1 MAKEAEIVA
10 VKIME
15 GVPLAEHSN
24 YRIGGP
30 ARHFCEATNE
40 EQIREAVLF
49 AREQRAPLFVLG
61 GGTNLL
67 IDDAGFNGLVLKP
80 AVAQLTAEGETV
92 TVGAGISVADL
103 LKFTIAHSLSGLEWA
118 GGLPGT
124 VGGAI
129 RGNAGAFQG
138 EIKDRIVTVESFD
151 VETLA
156 TTVRENAA
164 CKFGYRNSV
173 FKEKNGRE
181 IILRAALKLEKG
193 DLQKIAT
200 GVQEKINY
208 RLERHPME
216 YPNIGSTFKNVDLE
230 LVPKIW
236 REAVAKVIKVDP
248 FPVVP
253 TAYLI
258 SEAGLRG
265 TQHGG
270 AMVSQKHP
278 NFIVNLGGATAG
290 DVKFLIAAVKEGVFE
305 KYGIRLEEE
314 IQEVS
319 SR

>member
-1 MAKEAEIVA
+1 MTKGSELVA
-10 VKIME
+10 VKIVE
-15 GVPLAEHSN
+15 GVSLAEHSN

-30 ARHFCEATNE
+30 ARFFCEAANE
-40 EQIREAVLF
+40 EQIREAVTF

-67 IDDAGFNGLVLKP
+67 IDDAGFAGLVLKP
-80 AVAQLTAEGETV
+80 AFTELVANGDAI
-92 TVGAGISVADL
+92 TVGAGVSVGDL

-129 RGNAGAFQG
+129 RGNAGAFRG
-138 EIKDRIVTVESFD
+138 EIKDRIMSVESFD

-156 TTVRENAA
+156 TISRENAA
-164 CKFGYRNSV
+164 CKFGYRNSI

-181 IILRAALKLEKG
+181 IILRATLKLEKG
-193 DLQKIAT
+193 DAQKIAA
-200 GVQEKINY
+200 GIQDKINY

-216 YPNIGSTFKNVDLE
+216 YPNIGSTFKNVDLK
-230 LVPKIW
+230 LVPQIW
-236 REAVAKVIKVDP
+236 RAEVEKVIKVDP

-278 NFIVNLGGATAG
+278 NFIVNLGDAKAA
-290 DVKFLIAAVKEGVFE
+290 DVKFLIEVVKEKVFD

-314 IQEVS
+314 IQRV
-319 SR
+319 

>member
-1 MAKEAEIVA
+1 MTKGLELVA
-10 VKIME
+10 VNILE

-30 ARHFCEATNE
+30 ARFFCEAANE
-40 EQIREAVLF
+40 EDIRGAVLF
-49 AREQRAPLFVLG
+49 AREQRAPLFVMG

-67 IDDAGFNGLVLKP
+67 IADEGFKGLVLKP
-80 AVAQLTAEGETV
+80 TAMQLGVDGQTM
-92 TVGAGISVADL
+92 TVGAGMMVRDM
-103 LKFTIAHSLSGLEWA
+103 LKYTIEHSLSGLEWA

-129 RGNAGAFQG
+129 RGNAGAFRG
-138 EIKDRIVTVESFD
+138 EIKDRIVSVESFD
-151 VETLA
+151 VETLE
-156 TTVRENAA
+156 TIRRGNAE
-164 CKFGYRNSV
+164 CKFGYRSSI

-181 IILRAALKLEKG
+181 IILRATLNMDKG
-193 DLQKIAT
+193 DAQQIAA

-236 REAVAKVIKVDP
+236 RDAFAKVIKVDP

-253 TAYLI
+253 TAFLI

-265 TQHGG
+265 TQQGG
-270 AMVSQKHP
+270 AMVSPKHP
-278 NFIVNLGGATAG
+278 NFIVNLGGATAAN
-290 DVKFLIAAVKEGVFE
+290 VKFLIATVKEKVFE
-305 KYGIRLEEE
+305 KYAIRLEEE
-314 IQEVS
+314 IQLV
-319 SR
+319 

>member
-1 MAKEAEIVA
+1 MTKGIELAT
-10 VKIME
+10 VKIQE
-15 GVPLAEHSN
+15 AIPLAEHSN

-30 ARHFCEATNE
+30 ARFFCEAANE
-40 EQIREAVLF
+40 EEIRNGVLF
-49 AREQRAPLFVLG
+49 AREQRLPLFVLG

-67 IDDAGFNGLVLKP
+67 IDDRGFNGLVLKLS
-80 AVAQLTAEGETV
+80 AIQLAIDGQTV
-92 TVGAGISVADL
+92 TVGAGVSVADL
-103 LKFTIAHSLSGLEWA
+103 LKFTIEHSLSGLEWA

-129 RGNAGAFQG
+129 RGNAGAFRG
-138 EIKDRIVTVESFD
+138 EIKDRIVSVESFD
-151 VETLA
+151 VETL
-156 TTVRENAA
+156 TTITRENAA
-164 CKFGYRNSV
+164 CKFGYRSSL

-181 IILRAALKLEKG
+181 IILRATLNLDKG
-193 DLQKIAT
+193 DAQKIAAAI
-200 GVQEKINY
+200 QEKINY

-236 REAVAKVIKVDP
+236 REAFAKVIKVDP

-270 AMVSQKHP
+270 AMVSPKHP
-278 NFIVNLGGATAG
+278 NFIVNLGGATAA
-290 DVKFLIAAVKEGVFE
+290 DVKFLIAAVKESVFG

-314 IQEVS
+314 IQLV
-319 SR
+319 

>member
-1 MAKEAEIVA
+1 MTKGSETLA
-10 VKIME
+10 VRIME

-30 ARHFCEATNE
+30 ARYFCEAANE
-40 EQIREAVLF
+40 EQIREAVTF
-49 AREQRAPLFVLG
+49 AHEQRAPLFVLG

-80 AVAQLTAEGETV
+80 ALLELSANGETV
-92 TVGAGISVADL
+92 TAGAGVSVADL
-103 LKFTIAHSLSGLEWA
+103 LKFTIANSLSGLEWA

-124 VGGAI
+124 FGGAI
-129 RGNAGAFQG
+129 RGNAGAFRG
-138 EIKDRIVTVESFD
+138 EIKDRVLSVDSFD
-151 VETLA
+151 VETLKTIA
-156 TTVRENAA
+156 RDNAA
-164 CKFGYRNSV
+164 CKFGYRNSI

-181 IILRAALKLEKG
+181 IILRARLKLEKG
-193 DLQKIAT
+193 DAQTIAA
-200 GVQEKINY
+200 GIQEKIDY

-230 LVPKIW
+230 QVPKIW
-236 REAVAKVIKVDP
+236 RDAVTRVVKVDP

-258 SEAGLRG
+258 SAAGLRG
-265 TQHGG
+265 TQHGS

-278 NFIVNLGGATAG
+278 NFIVNLGGATAA

-305 KYGIRLEEE
+305 KYAIRLEEE
-314 IQEVS
+314 IQLV
-319 SR
+319 

>member
-1 MAKEAEIVA
+1 MPKGIEVA
-10 VKIME
+10 TVKILE
-15 GVPLAEHSN
+15 EVPLAEHSN

-30 ARHFCEATNE
+30 ARYFCEATNE
-40 EQIREAVLF
+40 EEIRNGVLF
-49 AREQRAPLFVLG
+49 AREQRVPLFVLG

-67 IDDAGFNGLVLKP
+67 IDDSGFKGLVLKVNVMQL
-80 AVAQLTAEGETV
+80 AVDGQTM
-92 TVGAGISVADL
+92 TVGAGMMVSDM
-103 LKFTIAHSLSGLEWA
+103 LKFTMEHALSGLEWA

-124 VGGAI
+124 VGGAV
-129 RGNAGAFQG
+129 RGNAGAFKG
-138 EIKDRIVTVESFD
+138 EIKDRIVSVESFD

-156 TTVRENAA
+156 AVTRGNAA
-164 CKFGYRNSV
+164 CKFGYRSSI

-181 IILRAALKLEKG
+181 IILRATLNMDKG
-193 DLQKIAT
+193 DAKMIAA
-200 GVQEKINY
+200 GIQEKIDY

-236 REAVAKVIKVDP
+236 RNAFAKVIKVDP

-265 TQHGG
+265 MQHGN
-270 AMVSQKHP
+270 AMVSPKHP
-278 NFIVNLGGATAG
+278 NFIVNLGGATAV
-290 DVKFLIAAVKEGVFE
+290 DVKFLIAAVKEKVFE

-314 IQEVS
+314 IQLV
-319 SR
+319 

>member
-1 MAKEAEIVA
+1 MTKGSEVAA
-10 VKIME
+10 VKTQE
-15 GVPLAEHSN
+15 GVSLAEHSN

-30 ARHFCEATNE
+30 ARYFCEAPNE
-40 EQIREAVLF
+40 EEIRNGVLF
-49 AREQRAPLFVLG
+49 AREQRLPLFVLG

-67 IDDAGFNGLVLKP
+67 IDDEGFNGVVLKP
-80 AVAQLTAEGETV
+80 TVMDLSADRETV
-92 TVGAGISVADL
+92 AVGAGVPVADL
-103 LKFTIAHSLSGLEWA
+103 LKFAVEHSLSGLEWA

-129 RGNAGAFQG
+129 RGNAGAFRG
-138 EIKDRIVTVESFD
+138 EIKDRILSVESFD
-151 VETLA
+151 VETL
-156 TTVRENAA
+156 TTITRGNAD
-164 CKFGYRNSV
+164 CKFGYRSSI

-181 IILRAALKLEKG
+181 IILRAVLNLAKG
-193 DLQKIAT
+193 DAQKIAAAI
-200 GVQEKINY
+200 QEKINY

-236 REAVAKVIKVDP
+236 HGAVEKVVKVDP

-265 TQHGG
+265 TQRGG
-270 AMVSQKHP
+270 AMVSPKHP
-278 NFIVNLGGATAG
+278 NFIVNLGGATAA
-290 DVKFLIAAVKEGVFE
+290 DVKFLIATVKESVFD

-314 IQEVS
+314 IQLV
-319 SR
+319 

>member
-1 MAKEAEIVA
+1 MAKGAEIVA
-10 VKIME
+10 VNIMK

-30 ARHFCEATNE
+30 ARYFCEATNE
-40 EQIREAVLF
+40 EQIREAVVF
-49 AREQRAPLFVLG
+49 AREQKAPLFVLG
-61 GGTNLL
+61 SGTNLL
-67 IDDAGFNGLVLKP
+67 IDDAGFGGLVLKP
-80 AVAQLTAEGETV
+80 AIAQLASDGETV
-92 TVGAGISVADL
+92 TAGAGVSVADL

-124 VGGAI
+124 LGGAI

-138 EIKDRIVTVESFD
+138 EIKDRIVSVESFD
-151 VETLA
+151 VETL
-156 TTVRENAA
+156 TTTTRENVA
-164 CKFGYRNSV
+164 CKFGYRNSI
-173 FKEKNGRE
+173 FKERNGRE
-181 IILRAALKLEKG
+181 IILRATLALEKG
-193 DLQKIAT
+193 DLQKIAAD
-200 GVQEKINY
+200 VQEKIHY

-216 YPNIGSTFKNVDLE
+216 YPNIGSTFKNVDLQ
-230 LVPKIW
+230 LVPKVW

-265 TQHGG
+265 TQQGG

-278 NFIVNLGGATAG
+278 NFIVNLGGATAA
-290 DVKFLIAAVKEGVFE
+290 DVKFLIATVKEKVFE

-314 IQEVS
+314 IQLV
-319 SR
+319 

>member
-1 MAKEAEIVA
+1 MAKGVEIVA
-10 VKIME
+10 VKVME
-15 GVPLAEHSN
+15 AVPLAEHSN

-30 ARHFCEATNE
+30 ARYFCEAANE
-40 EQIREAVLF
+40 EQIRESVMF
-49 AREQRAPLFVLG
+49 AREQKAPLFVLG

-67 IDDAGFNGLVLKP
+67 IDDAGFNGLVLKL
-80 AVAQLTAEGETV
+80 ASAQPKADGETV
-92 TVGAGISVADL
+92 TAGAGVSVADL

-124 VGGAI
+124 LGGAI

-138 EIKDRIVTVESFD
+138 EIKDRIVSVESFD
-151 VETLA
+151 VETL
-156 TTVRENAA
+156 TMITRENAA
-164 CKFGYRNSV
+164 CKFGYRNSI

-181 IILRAALKLEKG
+181 IILGATLKLEKG
-193 DLQKIAT
+193 DLQNIAA

-216 YPNIGSTFKNVDLE
+216 YPNIGSTFKNVDLQ
-230 LVPKIW
+230 LVPKVW
-236 REAVAKVIKVDP
+236 HAAFAKVIKVDP

-278 NFIVNLGGATAG
+278 NFIVNLGGATAA

>member
-1 MAKEAEIVA
+1 MTEGSELAT
-10 VKIME
+10 VKIQE
-15 GVPLAEHSN
+15 QVTLAEYSN

-30 ARHFCEATNE
+30 ARFFCDAANE
-40 EQIREAVLF
+40 EEIRCGVLF
-49 AREQRAPLFVLG
+49 AREQKLPLFVLG

-67 IDDAGFNGLVLKP
+67 IDDNGFGGVVLKP
-80 AVAQLTAEGETV
+80 SVMALSAGGQTV
-92 TVGAGISVADL
+92 TVGAGVMVSEM

-129 RGNAGAFQG
+129 RGNAGAFRG
-138 EIKDRIVTVESFD
+138 EIKDRILSVESFD
-151 VETLA
+151 IETLE
-156 TTVRENAA
+156 TITRGNAQ
-164 CKFGYRNSV
+164 CKFGYRSSI

-181 IILRAALKLEKG
+181 IILRATLNLDKG
-193 DLQKIAT
+193 DGQMIAAAI
-200 GVQEKINY
+200 QEKINY
-208 RLERHPME
+208 RQEKHPME

-236 REAVAKVIKVDP
+236 RAAFAKVIKIDP

-253 TAYLI
+253 TAFLI

-270 AMVSQKHP
+270 AMVSPKHP
-278 NFIVNLGGATAG
+278 NFIVNLGGATAA
-290 DVKFLIAAVKEGVFE
+290 DVKFLIARVKETVFE

-314 IQEVS
+314 IQLV
-319 SR
+319 